1 MKKIRLI
8 TIALLLTLSL
18 SSSIL
23 AGCAGCGTTND
34 NNMNDMVES
43 TPADTEEG
51 ILEAETGNGA
61 VSETPQENG
70 GNMDNN
76 DISNNPDSAL
86 DENAAVDDNA
96 NLTDSN
102 GNPIVTDGNGGDD
115 AGNVV
120 GDAAE
125 NVGNAAKD
133 VVDGVGN
140 GVKSLVN

>member
-18 SSSIL
+18 SSSVL

-34 NNMNDMVES
+34 NNVNDMVES
-43 TPADTEEG
+43 TPADTQEG
-51 ILEAETGNGA
+51 ILEAETDNGA
-61 VSETPQENG
+61 VSETLQENN
-70 GNMDNN
+70 GNMDNA
-76 DISNNPDSAL
+76 DISNNPDSVL
-86 DENAAVDDNA
+86 DENAVVDDDA
-96 NLTDSN
+96 NLTDAN
-102 GNPIVTDGNGGDD
+102 GNPITTDGNVIDE

-120 GDAAE
+120 GDAVE
-125 NVGNAAKD
+125 NVGDAAKD